1 MGSRGR
7 YGKYGEIKRRD
18 RLGGFKTVFSGS
30 DRGTRKTTLSHSR
43 SSGYADGHG
52 YRIVPASPSDVNYIR
67 SLSKKVFNKYGPYDD
82 TLAGWFLSGMA
93 ITLLALTEKRAVG
106 FAMLGQLHSDDLHL
120 RIYELLAIA
129 VEPGMQNRGIGSQLL
144 NSIERK
150 AQVLDVE
157 MFILHTAADNLP
169 GHGLFRKFGFVSSET
184 KGGFYPAGQ
193 DALMMYKRY
202 S

>member
-18 RLGGFKTVFSGS
+18 RLGGFKTFSLGS
-30 DRGTRKTTLSHSR
+30 DRGTRKATLASSR
-43 SSGYADGHG
+43 SSGLADRHG
-52 YRIVPASPSDVNYIR
+52 FRIVPAGPRDVNYIR
-67 SLSKKVFNKYGPYDD
+67 TLSKKVFNKYGPYDD

-93 ITLLALTEKRAVG
+93 FTSLALVEKRAVG
-106 FAMLGQLHSDDLHL
+106 FAMLGQSPSDDLHL

-144 NSIERK
+144 KSIERK
-150 AQVLDVE
+150 AQDLDIE
-157 MFILHTAADNLP
+157 MMILHTAADNLP
-169 GHGLFRKFGFVSSET
+169 GHGLFIKFGFVSSET

-193 DALMMYKRY
+193 DALMMYKRF